1 MKKPLLTLILSAAL
15 LGLAACGEAPE
26 QAPVLEG
33 TCVSTISAGP
43 EGVAAIL
50 EDGSLV
56 CRGTVPGLAA
66 GSTDDAGFVPVPD
79 APEGLTYIECRQ
91 FGALAVDA
99 DGVLYG
105 WGTVDDRGAPEG
117 SAEGPGGS
125 LRLMDD
131 VYMASGFGTWYT
143 ALRRDGSVC
152 VWGNYNGEELTEP
165 AALLEGAVY
174 STPGASILADG
185 SLWFWGKLYARDGSV
200 TASFDEPV
208 MAMENAVSMSGAYA
222 IDDGGTLHL
231 LEWDGSGIR
240 GTELMEG
247 VAKVMSLDYY
257 TDSGYAVITQDGDLQ
272 LHCDGQ
278 EPAVLLEGAVCMAN
292 GEFSLYALDSQG
304 GLWETDKASLETKLI
319 LSGVKLPES
328 L

>member
-1 MKKPLLTLILSAAL
+1 MKKLLLMLMLLAML

-79 APEGLTYIECRQ
+79 APEGLLYIECRQ

-105 WGTVDDRGAPEG
+105 WGTVDDWGSLEG
-117 SAEGPGGS
+117 VSEGPGGS

-131 VYMASGFGTWYT
+131 VYMASGFGAWYT
-143 ALRRDGSVC
+143 ALMRDGSVC
-152 VWGNYNGEELTEP
+152 VWGNYNGENLTEP
-165 AALLEGAVY
+165 AVLLERAVY

-185 SLWFWGKLYARDGSV
+185 SLWLWGKLYVRDGSV

-208 MAMENAVSMSGAYA
+208 KAMENAASVSGAYA
-222 IDDGGTLHL
+222 IDTEGTLHL

-240 GTELMEG
+240 DTELMEDA
-247 VAKVMSLDYY
+247 AKVMSLDYY
-257 TDSGYAVITQDGDLQ
+257 TDSGCAVITQDGVLQ
-272 LHCDGQ
+272 LHRDGR

-319 LSGVKLPES
+319 LSGVKLPG
-328 L
+328 